1 MYRLMLPRDQGMLFV
16 LPRPQVATF
25 WMKNTYLP
33 LDILYFD
40 ANRRLRTIHRNVPPC
55 RRRPCPTYAS
65 TGPVLYVLE
74 INAGEAARYA
84 IQPEQPLHID
94 GGVGITD

>member
-74 INAGEAARYA
+74 INAGEAARHA